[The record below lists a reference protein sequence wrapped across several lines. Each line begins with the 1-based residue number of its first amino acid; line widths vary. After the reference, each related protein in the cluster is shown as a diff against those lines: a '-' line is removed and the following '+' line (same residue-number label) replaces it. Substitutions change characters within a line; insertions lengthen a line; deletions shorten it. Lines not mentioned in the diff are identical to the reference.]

1 MCVVV
6 SLSVQAGRCVGGDR
20 RDMSVMWHGDKMHA
34 MQGADEIAESV
45 LLKKKQTKKK
55 TRV

>member
-1 MCVVV
+1 
-6 SLSVQAGRCVGGDR
+6 
-20 RDMSVMWHGDKMHA
+20 MSVMWHGDKMHA